1 MMVLSC
7 SNLKFVV
14 SEVSQELT
22 LNSQTEIERHYI
34 IFGLEDKVQTRT
46 NTHIHTHKYAHIY
59 VQIRVQPSLTKY
71 VQNMNCSKNIQDNN

>member
-22 LNSQTEIERHYI
+22 LNSQTEIERHNI
-34 IFGLEDKVQTRT
+34 IFWLRGRST
-46 NTHIHTHKYAHIY
+46 NTHKHIHTHKHAHIY

>member
-22 LNSQTEIERHYI
+22 LNSQTEIERHNI
-34 IFGLEDKVQTRT
+34 IFWPRGQST
-46 NTHIHTHKYAHIY
+46 NTHKHTYTHSQTCTFICTNTSSTKSNE
-59 VQIRVQPSLTKY
+59 IRTKHEL
-71 VQNMNCSKNIQDNN
+71 

>member
-22 LNSQTEIERHYI
+22 LNSQTEIERHNI
-34 IFGLEDKVQTRT
+34 IFWLGGQST
-46 NTHIHTHKYAHIY
+46 NTHTHSQTCTYICTNTSSTKSNE
-59 VQIRVQPSLTKY
+59 IRTKHEL
-71 VQNMNCSKNIQDNN
+71 

>member
-22 LNSQTEIERHYI
+22 LNSQTEIERHNI
-34 IFGLEDKVQTRT
+34 IFWLRGQST
-46 NTHIHTHKYAHIY
+46 NTHKHIY
-59 VQIRVQPSLTKY
+59 THSQTCTYICTNTSSTKSNEIRTKHEL
-71 VQNMNCSKNIQDNN
+71 